1 MSERSVVSAAD
12 APAAVGPYS
21 HAVRHGSVLYCS
33 GALPIDP
40 ESGEMVFSGL
50 GEETEQCLR
59 NLAAV
64 CSAAGTELGKA
75 IRATIYTTKLDRFD
89 EINAAYG
96 GFFGA
101 EPPARVA
108 VGVAALPK
116 SARVEIEATVAIE

>member
-1 MSERSVVSAAD
+1 MRRRRSAPTATRSATGRFSTA
-12 APAAVGPYS
+12 
-21 HAVRHGSVLYCS
+21 RGSCRSTPNPGSWSSSDL
-33 GALPIDP
+33 GA
-40 ESGEMVFSGL
+40 
-50 GEETEQCLR
+50 ETEQCLR

-64 CSAAGTELGKA
+64 CRAAGTELGKA

-96 GFFGA
+96 GFFGG

-116 SARVEIEATVAIE
+116 GARIEIEAMVAIE